1 LVRCNQESL
10 IEEALP
16 TEYRHILVVSKRP
29 LVCDGLKRIIEEV
42 TETTV
47 TAARDEKTASSLA
60 VELTP
65 AVVVVERPD
74 IQATDLDCFF
84 AHENHAVKVVV
95 IGRNDDKIAVYSR
108 LPVQAATQENLA
120 KAIK

>member
-1 LVRCNQESL
+1 
-10 IEEALP
+10 
-16 TEYRHILVVSKRP
+16 LVVSERP

-42 TETTV
+42 AETTV
-47 TAARDEKTASSLA
+47 TAVRDEKTAFSLA

-65 AVVVVERPD
+65 AVVVVDRPD
-74 IQATDLDCFF
+74 IRATDLDCFF
-84 AHENHAVKVVV
+84 THENGVVKVIV

-108 LPVQAATQENLA
+108 LPVQAATQENFA